1 MNLYPLKFRP
11 ILKTK
16 IWGGQKLKKYGKQLQ
31 GKTNIGESWE
41 LSGVHDN
48 VSVVANGFL
57 ADNELNDLLEVYMS
71 DLVGDSVYELFGNQ
85 FPLLFKFI
93 DANHDLSIQVHPDD
107 DTALTRHNSMGKTEM
122 WYVMD
127 VEDDATLTVGFA
139 DNCDKQTYLEALQND
154 KVESLLKKIRV
165 KKGDVI
171 FIHPGLIHSIGKG
184 ILLAEIQQASDIT
197 YRIYDYNRK
206 DENGKTRELH
216 TDLAL
221 DIIDFSVSTPQ
232 IDYTL
237 NINGATNLVQCPYFT
252 TNIISLN
259 RTIQRDYAKLD
270 SFVVYLCLE
279 GSLLI
284 ETESEPCTLQKGET
298 VLIPAVLNDVVLRP
312 TSQEV
317 KILEV
322 YMDQIDQI

>member
-41 LSGVHDN
+41 LSGVPDN

-165 KKGDVI
+165 KKGEKNMGMYFQKEKKVRLDG
-171 FIHPGLIHSIGKG
+171 FNHS
-184 ILLAEIQQASDIT
+184 
-197 YRIYDYNRK
+197 
-206 DENGKTRELH
+206 
-216 TDLAL
+216 
-221 DIIDFSVSTPQ
+221 
-232 IDYTL
+232 
-237 NINGATNLVQCPYFT
+237 
-252 TNIISLN
+252 
-259 RTIQRDYAKLD
+259 
-270 SFVVYLCLE
+270 LC
-279 GSLLI
+279 
-284 ETESEPCTLQKGET
+284 
-298 VLIPAVLNDVVLRP
+298 
-312 TSQEV
+312 
-317 KILEV
+317 
-322 YMDQIDQI
+322 